1 MNYISII
8 ILILIVYL
16 LFNKPNIKETMSM
29 SLEQCKNNLDALK
42 NYIAED
48 ENDLVAE
55 CENDLAACEN
65 DLVACKN
72 YIAEGE
78 SALVVACEN
87 DLVKSKRDL
96 YKCRNG
102 LDDFYQYQTTYSR

>member
-42 NYIAED
+42 NYIAEG
-48 ENDLVAE
+48 ESVLV
-55 CENDLAACEN
+55 AACEN